1 MVKEKKQVR
10 EGLPTR
16 SRYGWT
22 LLYGTAA
29 ILVSLILFW
38 NIYTAAGLAAGLAA
52 GSGCFAFLLLLLIIR
67 RVMINLEK
75 KQKSIKDQDSFRTL
89 MTTTPDYVALVDEL
103 NCVTYIS
110 KPLATFAHIEV
121 IDMVIGRPILD
132 LFRSMDMKLMFSAII
147 KSQGFYE
154 NTWKLNLSGEDRYF
168 KIIADRLLGSTGGLL
183 INMSD
188 ITPVMDAKNESER
201 AALALQVERDEI
213 AAMKDNLNEGIFLID
228 RNYAIQP
235 QYSRTLEEILAG
247 TELQGKNFVDL
258 LVSSFK
264 AKDLPILKNYFN
276 MILNQSYDKA
286 MLDDIN
292 PLQEL
297 PYVSVQT
304 GVEKTLRCSFS
315 RVDRGG
321 GEVFILGSIQDITL
335 EKQLQRQIAEEE
347 VKRQGEMRS
356 LFEII
361 QVDPVM
367 FNDYLE
373 DIDYEF
379 DRINAIL
386 KDGTLSSREIL
397 VEIYQ
402 AVHAMKSNSVI
413 LGLNNIGNKYHEL
426 EEVIKE
432 IRDRDDILFN
442 DILRVTVELEKVMQ
456 EKDRFQEVLDKIQSF
471 RSGSGQK
478 QGDDILVETLSR
490 AVSRA
495 AEDLHKKVRFIP
507 EGIDP
512 AVMTKGPRRLMKEI
526 LLQLVRNGVYHGIED
541 PEERRAAGK
550 SETGAIR
557 LSIKIEKDRIH
568 ISLRDDGRG
577 LNFDQIEKKAED
589 LNLIPRGT
597 QDKNLLIKVLFAPGF
612 STAGQADMHAGRGIG
627 LNLVKERVQ
636 EKKGSIKL
644 QTEPGKGT
652 VFNIYIPL
660 DIPEEENQAS

>member
-1 MVKEKKQVR
+1 
-10 EGLPTR
+10 LF
-16 SRYGWT
+16 YI
-22 LLYGTAA
+22 AA
-29 ILVSLILFW
+29 AVLVSLILFW
-38 NIYTAAGLAAGLAA
+38 NINAAAGVFAALAAGT
-52 GSGCFAFLLLLLIIR
+52 GCFAFFLLLLILR
-67 RVMINLEK
+67 WVTINLEK

-89 MTTTPDYVALVDEL
+89 MATTPDYVALVDEL

-110 KPLATFAHIEV
+110 KPLAKFAHIEV

-147 KSQGFYE
+147 RSRGFYE

-168 KIIADRLLGSTGGLL
+168 KIIADKLLGSTGGLL

-201 AALALQVERDEI
+201 TAQTLKVERDEM
-213 AAMKDNLNEGIFLID
+213 AAMKDNLNEGIFLMD
-228 RNYAIQP
+228 RNCAIQP
-235 QYSRTLEEILAG
+235 QYSKAMEEILAG
-247 TELQGKNFVDL
+247 TGLQGKNFVDL
-258 LVSSFK
+258 LANSFK

-297 PYVSVQT
+297 SYVGIRT

-347 VKRQGEMRS
+347 SKRQNEMRS

-361 QVDPVM
+361 QVDPVI

-373 DIDYEF
+373 DVDYEF
-379 DRINAIL
+379 DRINVIL
-386 KDGTLSSREIL
+386 KNNALSSREVL

-413 LGLNNIGNKYHEL
+413 LGLKNIGNKYHEL
-426 EEVIKE
+426 EEIIKKM
-432 IRDRDDILFN
+432 RDQDEEVSFS
-442 DILRVTVELEKVMQ
+442 DILRITSELEKLMQ
-456 EKDRFQEVLDKIQSF
+456 EKDKFQDILDKIRSF

-478 QGDDILVETLSR
+478 QGDDILVETLSQA
-490 AVSRA
+490 AVRA
-495 AEDLHKKVRFIP
+495 AGDLHKKVRFIP

-512 AVMTKGPRRLMKEI
+512 AAITRGPRRMMKEI
-526 LLQLVRNGVYHGIED
+526 LLQLVRNSVYHGIED

-550 SETGAIR
+550 GETGSIW
-557 LSIKIEKDRIH
+557 LSIKVKGGKIH
-568 ISLRDDGRG
+568 MSLRDDGRG
-577 LNFDQIEKKAED
+577 LNFDRIRKKAEE
-589 LNLIPRGT
+589 LKMITEGAVL
-597 QDKNLLIKVLFAPGF
+597 DKNLLLKVLFAPGF
-612 STAGQADMHAGRGIG
+612 STAEQADMHAGRGIG
-627 LNLVKERVQ
+627 LNLVRERIR

-644 QTEPGKGT
+644 QTDPGKGT

-660 DIPEEENQAS
+660 DVQEEESRAS